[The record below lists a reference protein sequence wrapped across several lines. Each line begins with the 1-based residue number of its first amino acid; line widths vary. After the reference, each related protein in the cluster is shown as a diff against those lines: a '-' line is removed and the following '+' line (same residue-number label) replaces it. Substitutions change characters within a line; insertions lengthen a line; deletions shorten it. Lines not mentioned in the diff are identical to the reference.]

1 MRQRDGGE
9 YRYGLGGED
18 AAADVF
24 VLSLERGTSRHL
36 PVMHD
41 GVDAIPGLSLIHV
54 KPTVNSLPKI
64 DKIGSGADTT
74 TKNGGLLGAVSLF
87 LALLFLVA
95 GVYAA
100 VVYSAKRKNKER
112 EVVMEVTNL
121 RGNGHRTETRKTR
134 RKSTWGIRSKSS
146 TMDNFRNLN
155 VTIGLEVR
163 NSASGGWHGVYD
175 DEQLQAINFG
185 APDKNE
191 EGGAGFVNVRNS
203 DSGGWHGIYSTDDEL
218 LSQDNIGVVAP
229 DGSSDIGG
237 EGLDGLKEIEDGLL
251 NYEIGDMD
259 EDVSDEDLIKAYNDA
274 MALDIEPESEDVEFA
289 MQGIGS
295 IS

>member
-1 MRQRDGGE
+1 MG
-9 YRYGLGGED
+9 
-18 AAADVF
+18 
-24 VLSLERGTSRHL
+24 RHL

-155 VTIGLEVR
+155 VTIGVKVR
-163 NSASGGWHGVYD
+163 NSA
-175 DEQLQAINFG
+175 
-185 APDKNE
+185 
-191 EGGAGFVNVRNS
+191 
-203 DSGGWHGIYSTDDEL
+203 SGGWHGIYSTDDEL

-229 DGSSDIGG
+229 DGSRDIGG